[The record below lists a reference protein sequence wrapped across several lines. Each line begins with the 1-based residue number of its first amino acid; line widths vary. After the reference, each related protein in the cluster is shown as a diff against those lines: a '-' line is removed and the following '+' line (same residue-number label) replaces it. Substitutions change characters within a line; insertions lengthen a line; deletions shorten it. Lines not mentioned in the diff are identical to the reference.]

1 MFARRISA
9 AFLVLAVALCGCH
22 TLGERGTTAYLSG
35 QSEARH
41 ALAGGRLELETCGLP
56 ADWTP
61 EYERLLLERY
71 GIQTRPVAGCIV
83 TDQILDHE
91 RGYNEVMRDEIQRR
105 FGSRIWKE
113 TIRDAQKTHE
123 NKID

>member
-1 MFARRISA
+1 MLAPKISA
-9 AFLVLAVALCGCH
+9 ALSVLAVALCGCH
-22 TLGERGTTAYLSG
+22 SLGKKGTTAYLSG
-35 QSEARH
+35 QSEARNT
-41 ALAGGRLELETCGLP
+41 LAGGRLELETCGLP
-56 ADWTP
+56 SDWTP
-61 EYERLLLERY
+61 GYERLLLERY
-71 GIQTRPVAGCIV
+71 GIQTRTVAGCIV

-113 TIRDAQKTHE
+113 TIRDAQKTHA